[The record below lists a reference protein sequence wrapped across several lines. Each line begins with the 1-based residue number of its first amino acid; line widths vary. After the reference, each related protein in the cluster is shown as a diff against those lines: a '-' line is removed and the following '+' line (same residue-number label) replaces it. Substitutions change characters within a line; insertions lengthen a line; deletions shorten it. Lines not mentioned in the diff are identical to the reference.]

1 MLKRIISL
9 LLVLV
14 MVISMLPARAVAAG
28 YQTALDRAAD
38 FGAVLEEIL
47 EQSVETEATSA
58 PEETIQQIV
67 PEALPELEPEI
78 ILMDTEGDYTYT
90 VSSENTA
97 TITGYSGTDTELVIP
112 DTLGGYP
119 VTGIGYNA
127 FRNCDTLTQ
136 VTIPASVSE
145 ASGNYWFEDC
155 DNLTLIIL
163 EDGLQKIPNRAFA
176 NLKTNFTIELPETLT
191 VIGEGA
197 FYGCSGLTQVT
208 LPSALEKIDGS
219 GFRDCKSLESI
230 LIPDTVTEIWGWA
243 FCNCDALTEISIP
256 AGVTVPG
263 DGNWFIDCDNLTSI
277 TLAEGMTEIPS
288 RAFQNLKTA
297 FTISIPDTV
306 TVIRDNV
313 FRDCTALAE
322 VSLPTG
328 LVNIGYNAFRNCD
341 ALTQVTIPASVS
353 ELSGDYWFED
363 CDNLTAITL
372 EEGMTVIPDSAFR
385 NLKTDFTIS
394 IPDTVTR
401 IQNNAFCG
409 CTGLTR
415 IDLPDG
421 IAIIDYNAFYDCT
434 ALAEVALPTG
444 LTHLGDRVFYN
455 CDALTEME
463 LSIGADCVLGSGI
476 FEKCDQLSEIR
487 LGAGIQ
493 MIPDGMF
500 RNTTANFTV
509 IIPDTVTRIGNE
521 AFLGCTGLTQVQI
534 PTSVTQIG
542 NHAYYGCSALTEVVI
557 PDSVTIMGS
566 YAFADCK
573 ALHQV
578 TLSKNWTEVTQY
590 SSGTWGDPVYG
601 GPFCN
606 CTALTSVTVPDGAQS
621 VAHYA
626 FQGCTALTDV
636 QIPDSVTVIG
646 GHSFRGC
653 TSLTGIE
660 FPKALIEI
668 SPHAFSGCVGLTEVE
683 IPDTVEILGGCA
695 FDGCV
700 NLTQV
705 KLPLNWKTV
714 SAPRMTIIW
723 YNPVYDDGPFS
734 NCTGLKELTV
744 PEGMIRLPDYAFQ
757 NSPALVDIRLPDS
770 LTEIGKQALEGCTA
784 LKQLQVSDT
793 VTTVGNNA
801 FAKCEELVVSCTM
814 DSYILEYALN
824 NDIQVNIT
832 DWTRPES
839 DILEMDNTYY
849 NTNSSDVNASGYIDL
864 VVHYELKPEQ
874 VEKLSDMKLKVLL
887 QSKLVLIE
895 NSMRLNG
902 EVPSGYTYQDNVLT
916 VPVTESNGTLRFSV
930 NPERA
935 AQLFSRAEFVYT
947 KDGTTDSDII
957 DCINSDMPVLTLVT
971 NATVNTADI
980 RVSGIAPAEAVLTF
994 FIDDVEAGTT
1004 TASKAGNYSAELTIP
1019 NPEEGK
1025 TYAVKAVA
1033 KAGEDTVEKTMSVT
1047 YDLASP
1053 VLEELLLYY
1062 SGHETGRYENYIVDL
1077 TDPHAGYTVITFNP
1091 THDYI
1096 FRVKMSHPE
1105 QISCLYV
1112 TSTRNGQTKYIEA
1125 KYDEKTGYFVTKDK
1139 FDNDV
1144 WNYVPGEIGVI
1155 YDRTYPELDR
1165 SDLEGA
1171 AAALIEDTA
1180 KHGDVSQIDVSVA
1193 ENTEEDYV
1201 VNAVMPNG
1209 EEVTYEYHTFTQSE
1223 LFDYLRTEGIITDS
1237 DLNRVRPK
1245 GFEIEDLLLE
1255 WFEYRVM
1262 DDEEY
1267 YTTSNTNGTFYLNP
1281 LDDPSSEED
1290 VFAIWAMKGSLTT
1303 IIDMAMNPDNA
1314 ELFGNGVGS
1323 MYLDGFDAIYRYG
1336 DRMWHLNMD
1345 KKDASPEKLA
1355 QIEETEELL
1364 TFVLMSRL
1372 ILAAAE
1378 LSITALCPPA
1388 GLAVAVVSFLLSDLL
1403 DSLEEEGSWVE
1414 GYENSIIGTI
1424 MNWHSLLHEALV
1436 LFAVQNLLK
1445 WIIDPSGY
1453 VYEAVTT
1460 NRLPGVTA
1468 TVYFQDPES
1477 GQAVLWDAAEY
1488 DQINPIITGPDGS
1501 YAWDV
1506 PEGLWQVKYELE
1518 GYETVSSEWMPVPPP
1533 QTDVNIGMVSY
1544 EVPETK
1550 WIDVYHDSVEI
1561 EFSKYMIPDT
1571 VDEITLTDSRGN
1583 AIAYTLEYST
1593 DETAAD
1599 GTVYAREFTLEFDSS
1614 FLNRGESCFI
1624 TIPGGVQSYAG
1635 INAEAE
1641 TLTRVCAEEIVISA
1655 PSSVTI
1661 PYGEQAVISVSVSAE
1676 DFENIEVVSMFA
1688 ERAAVDAIEKTDLGW
1703 DVTISGQLPGRTAIL
1718 ISIPGIGVSKYV
1730 ELVIDAS
1737 DSAHTHDY
1745 TCEITTAATCTE
1757 EGSLTYTCTICGESY
1772 VEMIPAL
1779 GHSFGDWTV
1788 ILEPTTTA
1796 EGLEERSCNRCGYTE
1811 ERSISKLENP
1821 FTDVTPSDYYY
1832 DPVLWALGEG
1842 ITDGVTETEFAPE
1855 DTCKRSQVV
1864 TFLWRAA
1871 GEPKAAS
1878 RNNPFVDVKSSDYFY
1893 EAVLWAVEKGITDGM
1908 DETHFEPDGVCNRSQ
1923 VVTFLYRAFGEPPV
1937 GSASNPFTDVPAN
1950 KWYATPVL
1958 WAVKEGITDGVTE
1971 TSFAPEKPCTR
1982 AQVVTFLY
1990 RAYN

>member
-1 MLKRIISL
+1 MLKRTISL

-38 FGAVLEEIL
+38 FGAVLEAIL
-47 EQSVETEATSA
+47 EQSEETEATSA
-58 PEETIQQIV
+58 PEETIQQII
-67 PEALPELEPEI
+67 PEALPEPEPEI

-119 VTGIGYNA
+119 VTGIGDGA
-127 FRNCDTLTQ
+127 FAGNTKLKMLALPDSVASIGNWAFENCTSLLAVDLPVNLEVLGGRAFGSCTSLTEI
-136 VTIPASVSE
+136 TIPKSLTTANVVGVYSQ
-145 ASGNYWFEDC
+145 APFHQSG
-155 DNLTLIIL
+155 LKKATL
-163 EDGLQKIPNRAFA
+163 EDGIASVPANLFKEANLLEEVILPESITTIGNWAFENCTSLLAVDLPVNLEVLGGRAF
-176 NLKTNFTIELPETLT
+176 
-191 VIGEGA
+191 G
-197 FYGCSGLTQVT
+197 GCIS
-208 LPSALEKIDGS
+208 
-219 GFRDCKSLESI
+219 
-230 LIPDTVTEIWGWA
+230 
-243 FCNCDALTEISIP
+243 LTEI
-256 AGVTVPG
+256 
-263 DGNWFIDCDNLTSI
+263 
-277 TLAEGMTEIPS
+277 
-288 RAFQNLKTA
+288 
-297 FTISIPDTV
+297 
-306 TVIRDNV
+306 
-313 FRDCTALAE
+313 
-322 VSLPTG
+322 
-328 LVNIGYNAFRNCD
+328 
-341 ALTQVTIPASVS
+341 TIPKS
-353 ELSGDYWFED
+353 L
-363 CDNLTAITL
+363 
-372 EEGMTVIPDSAFR
+372 
-385 NLKTDFTIS
+385 
-394 IPDTVTR
+394 
-401 IQNNAFCG
+401 
-409 CTGLTR
+409 
-415 IDLPDG
+415 
-421 IAIIDYNAFYDCT
+421 
-434 ALAEVALPTG
+434 
-444 LTHLGDRVFYN
+444 
-455 CDALTEME
+455 
-463 LSIGADCVLGSGI
+463 
-476 FEKCDQLSEIR
+476 
-487 LGAGIQ
+487 
-493 MIPDGMF
+493 
-500 RNTTANFTV
+500 TTANVVGIYNQAPFHESGIQNA
-509 IIPDTVTRIGNE
+509 IIESGMSAIPADLFKGINSLTR
-521 AFLGCTGLTQVQI
+521 
-534 PTSVTQIG
+534 
-542 NHAYYGCSALTEVVI
+542 VVI
-557 PDSVTIMGS
+557 PDSVASI
-566 YAFADCK
+566 
-573 ALHQV
+573 
-578 TLSKNWTEVTQY
+578 
-590 SSGTWGDPVYG
+590 GT
-601 GPFCN
+601 N
-606 CTALTSVTVPDGAQS
+606 A
-621 VAHYA
+621 
-626 FQGCTALTDV
+626 
-636 QIPDSVTVIG
+636 
-646 GHSFRGC
+646 
-653 TSLTGIE
+653 
-660 FPKALIEI
+660 
-668 SPHAFSGCVGLTEVE
+668 
-683 IPDTVEILGGCA
+683 
-695 FDGCV
+695 
-700 NLTQV
+700 
-705 KLPLNWKTV
+705 
-714 SAPRMTIIW
+714 
-723 YNPVYDDGPFS
+723 FS
-734 NCTGLKELTV
+734 NC
-744 PEGMIRLPDYAFQ
+744 P
-757 NSPALVDIRLPDS
+757 
-770 LTEIGKQALEGCTA
+770 
-784 LKQLQVSDT
+784 
-793 VTTVGNNA
+793 NA
-801 FAKCEELVVSCTM
+801 VLYCKL
-814 DSYILEYALN
+814 DSYALEYAVKN
-824 NDIQVNIT
+824 NLLVNIT

-874 VEKLSDMKLKVLL
+874 VEKLSDMKLRVLL

-916 VPVTESNGTLRFSV
+916 VPVTEASGTLRFSV
-930 NPERA
+930 NPERE

-980 RVSGIAPAEAVLTF
+980 RVSGIAPAESVLTF
-994 FIDDVEAGTT
+994 FIDDVEAGTA
-1004 TASKAGNYSAELTIP
+1004 TASKAGNYSAELSIP

-1033 KAGEDTVEKTMSVT
+1033 KAGEDAVEKTMSVT

-1062 SGHETGRYENYIVDL
+1062 SGHETGRYENYIVDM

-1096 FRVKMSHPE
+1096 FRVKMSNPE

-1155 YDRTYPELDR
+1155 YDRTYTELDR
-1165 SDLEGA
+1165 SDLAGT

-1303 IIDMAMNPDNA
+1303 IIDMAMNPDNV

-1345 KKDASPEKLA
+1345 KKNASPEKLA

-1460 NRLPGVTA
+1460 NRLPGVTT
-1468 TVYFQDPES
+1468 TVYYQDPET
-1477 GQAVLWDAAEY
+1477 GNAVLWDAAEY

-1518 GYETVSSEWMPVPPP
+1518 GYETVYSEWMPVPPP
-1533 QTDVNIGMVSY
+1533 QTDVNVGMVSCA
-1544 EVPETK
+1544 VPEAR

-1571 VDEITLTDSRGN
+1571 VDDITLTDTEGN

-1599 GTVYAREFTLEFDSS
+1599 GTVYAKEFTLEFDSA
-1614 FLNRGESCFI
+1614 FLNHGETCVVA
-1624 TIPGGVQSYAG
+1624 IPGGVKSYAG
-1635 INAEAE
+1635 ID
-1641 TLTRVCAEEIVISA
+1641 AEEAVITRTCTEQIVISA
-1655 PSSVTI
+1655 PDCVTV
-1661 PYGEQAVISVSVSAE
+1661 PYGERAVIPVRLSAE
-1676 DFENIEVVSMFA
+1676 GFDTIEVISMFA
-1688 ERAAVDAIEKTDLGW
+1688 ELA
-1703 DVTISGQLPGRTAIL
+1703 
-1718 ISIPGIGVSKYV
+1718 
-1730 ELVIDAS
+1730 
-1737 DSAHTHDY
+1737 
-1745 TCEITTAATCTE
+1745 
-1757 EGSLTYTCTICGESY
+1757 
-1772 VEMIPAL
+1772 
-1779 GHSFGDWTV
+1779 
-1788 ILEPTTTA
+1788 
-1796 EGLEERSCNRCGYTE
+1796 
-1811 ERSISKLENP
+1811 
-1821 FTDVTPSDYYY
+1821 
-1832 DPVLWALGEG
+1832 
-1842 ITDGVTETEFAPE
+1842 
-1855 DTCKRSQVV
+1855 
-1864 TFLWRAA
+1864 
-1871 GEPKAAS
+1871 
-1878 RNNPFVDVKSSDYFY
+1878 
-1893 EAVLWAVEKGITDGM
+1893 
-1908 DETHFEPDGVCNRSQ
+1908 
-1923 VVTFLYRAFGEPPV
+1923 
-1937 GSASNPFTDVPAN
+1937 
-1950 KWYATPVL
+1950 
-1958 WAVKEGITDGVTE
+1958 
-1971 TSFAPEKPCTR
+1971 
-1982 AQVVTFLY
+1982 
-1990 RAYN
+1990 